1 MVKKNLLI
9 TGGLGFIGSHTIS
22 LLKNSEYEIF
32 VIDNYINCHKDVI
45 DHLISIDAPA
55 FHFFEIDLQ
64 NYDQV
69 DQFFKHHRVD
79 LIIHYAGLKSVF
91 ESIANPENYYRNNIL
106 STLNLLRCLHKDFPV
121 KFIFSSS
128 ATVYG
133 NQKSPV
139 TENMSLHGL
148 NPYASTKVMNEHIL
162 KDFALNNSW
171 FELVILRYFN
181 PIGAHPSGL
190 IGENPKGIPNNL
202 MPYINKVACGELES
216 LSIYGKDYDTPDGTC
231 LRDFIH
237 VLDLAE
243 VHLLL
248 LKHKLQDSPLV
259 LNVGTGKPT
268 SVKEMVEAYQQANK
282 VKIPHQYVNRRQG
295 DIDISYADNRQ
306 LVQLLDWKPK
316 YNIEEMCKHALNY
329 VKHAF

>member
-1 MVKKNLLI
+1 MVKKKLLI

-32 VIDNYINCHKDVI
+32 VIDNYSNCHKDVI
-45 DHLISIDAPA
+45 DNLKSIDGPV
-55 FHFFEIDLQ
+55 FHFFEIDLK

-69 DQFFKHHRVD
+69 DRFFKDHRVD

-91 ESIANPENYYRNNIL
+91 ESTANPENYYRNNIL
-106 STLNLLRCLHKDFPV
+106 STLNLLKCLPKDFPV

-133 NQKSPV
+133 FQKSPV
-139 TENMSLHGL
+139 TESMSLQGL
-148 NPYASTKVMNEHIL
+148 NPYASSKVMNEQIL

-181 PIGAHPSGL
+181 PVGAHPSGL
-190 IGENPKGIPNNL
+190 IGENPKDIPNNL

-216 LSIYGKDYDTPDGTC
+216 LSIFGKDYDTPDGTC

-243 VHLLL
+243 VHLLV
-248 LKHKLQDSPLV
+248 LQLQLQHLPLV

-268 SVKEMVEAYQQANK
+268 SVKEMVEVYQQVNK

-295 DIDISYADNRQ
+295 DIDISYANNQQ
-306 LVQLLDWKPK
+306 LIHLTGWHPK
-316 YNIEEMCKHALNY
+316 YTIEDMCQHALNY
-329 VKHAF
+329 VKHAI